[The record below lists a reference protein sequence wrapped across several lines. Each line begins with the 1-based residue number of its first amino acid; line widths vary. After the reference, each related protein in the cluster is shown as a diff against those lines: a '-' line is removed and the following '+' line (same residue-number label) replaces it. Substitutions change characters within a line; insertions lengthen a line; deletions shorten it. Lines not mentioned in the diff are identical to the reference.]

1 MSSMSHKRA
10 PIRLWRHPLVS
21 MVHRVKF
28 RKTQTAAN
36 YCIRRARC
44 YSHSMANERLIL
56 AIGHM
61 ERALTRLE
69 TAQARLRE
77 TTSVQAGAGDADLA
91 DRHQRLKAA
100 AAEALAGVD
109 TLLAGKR

>member
-1 MSSMSHKRA
+1 MSQKHA
-10 PIRLWRHPLVS
+10 PSRLWRHPLVS

-28 RKTQTAAN
+28 RKARFTAN
-36 YCIRRARC
+36 YCIRGARC

-69 TAQARLRE
+69 TAQAKLE
-77 TTSVQAGAGDADLA
+77 ENMGLSASQGDRDLA
-91 DRHQRLKAA
+91 DRHARLKEA
-100 AAEALAGVD
+100 AAEALAGID